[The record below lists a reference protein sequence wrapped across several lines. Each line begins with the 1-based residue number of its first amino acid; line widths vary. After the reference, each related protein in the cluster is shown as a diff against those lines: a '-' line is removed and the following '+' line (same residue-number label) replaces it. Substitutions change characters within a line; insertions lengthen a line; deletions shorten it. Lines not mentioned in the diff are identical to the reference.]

1 MATFKVLA
9 LPGDGIGP
17 EVAAE
22 GVRAL
27 QTVGE
32 RFEHVFEITEDLVGG
47 AAIDAHGVA
56 IRDETIEAAKASDA
70 VLWGAVGLPRFDN
83 DPNATVRPE
92 QGLLRIRRDLG
103 LWANLRPVKVDPA
116 LADASTLKRE
126 VIEGVD
132 FIVIRELTSGLYFG
146 EPRERR
152 TTANGRRS
160 AVNTMYYDEDE
171 IARVAH
177 LGFRLARQRRGKL
190 TSVDKAN
197 VLVVSQLWRE
207 VVNEVHAEYPDVELE
222 HLIVDAASMHLIR
235 RPRDFDVMIASN
247 MFGDI
252 LTDEASMLT
261 GSLGML
267 PSASL
272 STMSEAGTSLGLYE
286 PIHGSAPDIAGKG
299 VANPLATFLCV
310 AMLLRHSCGLE
321 EEALAVERAVASAV
335 ADGLRTADIAAPSD
349 RPLSTREMADA
360 VLERIGR

>member
-1 MATFKVLA
+1 MATFNVLA

-17 EVAAE
+17 EVTAE

-27 QTVGE
+27 EAIGE
-32 RFEHVFEITEDLVGG
+32 RFEHVFHIEQDDVGG
-47 AAIDAHGVA
+47 AAIDKYGVA
-56 IRDETIEAAKASDA
+56 IRDETVEAAKQADA

-83 DPNATVRPE
+83 DPSATVRPE
-92 QGLLRIRRDLG
+92 QGLLRIRRELG
-103 LWANLRPVKVDPA
+103 LWANLRPVTVDPA
-116 LADASTLKRE
+116 LAAASTLKPE

-132 FIVIRELTSGLYFG
+132 FVVIRELVSGLYFG
-146 EPRERR
+146 EPKERR
-152 TTANGRRS
+152 LTATGRRA

-177 LGFRLARQRRGKL
+177 LGFRLARSRRGKL

-207 VVNEVHAEYPDVELE
+207 VVEEVHAEYADVELE
-222 HLIVDAASMHLIR
+222 HLIVDAAAMHLIR
-235 RPRDFDVMIASN
+235 RPRDFDVIIAGN
-247 MFGDI
+247 IFGDI

-272 STMSEAGTSLGLYE
+272 STMTEAGTSLGLYE
-286 PIHGSAPDIAGKG
+286 PIHGSAPDIAGQEL
-299 VANPLATFLCV
+299 ANPLAMFLCT

-321 EEALAVERAVASAV
+321 EEARALEAAVASAI
-335 ADGLRTADIAAPSD
+335 ADSLRTADIAAPGEQS
-349 RPLSTREMADA
+349 LSTRAMADA
-360 VLERIGR
+360 VLERLGR

>member
-1 MATFKVLA
+1 VATFNILA

-17 EVAAE
+17 EVTAE

-27 QTVGE
+27 EAIGE
-32 RFEHVFEITEDLVGG
+32 RFEHVFKIEQDEVGG
-47 AAIDAHGVA
+47 AAIEKYGVP
-56 IRDETIEAAKASDA
+56 IRDEAIALARSSDA

-83 DPNATVRPE
+83 DPSATVRPE
-92 QGLLRIRRDLG
+92 QGLLRIRRELG

-116 LADASTLKRE
+116 LADASTLKRD

-132 FIVIRELTSGLYFG
+132 FVVIRELVSGLYFG

-152 TTANGRRS
+152 TTAEGRRS

-177 LGFRLARQRRGKL
+177 LGFRLARARRGKL

-207 VVNEVHAEYPDVELE
+207 VVEEVHAEYPDVELE
-222 HLIVDAASMHLIR
+222 HLIIDAASMHLIR
-235 RPRDFDVMIASN
+235 RPRDFDVIISGN

-272 STMSEAGTSLGLYE
+272 STMSDDGTSLGLYE
-286 PIHGSAPDIAGKG
+286 PIHGSAPDIAGQG
-299 VANPLATFLCV
+299 VANPLAMFLCT

-321 EEALAVERAVASAV
+321 EEAQALEAAVAATIS
-335 ADGLRTADIAAPSD
+335 DGLRTNDIAGPGQKG
-349 RPLSTREMADA
+349 LSTREMADA
-360 VLERIGR
+360 VLERLGR

>member
-1 MATFKVLA
+1 VATFNILV

-17 EVAAE
+17 EVTAE

-27 QTVGE
+27 EAIGE
-32 RFEHVFEITEDLVGG
+32 RFEHVFNIEQDEVGG
-47 AAIDAHGVA
+47 AAIEKYGVP
-56 IRDETIEAAKASDA
+56 IRDEAIALAKQSDA

-83 DPNATVRPE
+83 DPSATVRPE
-92 QGLLRIRRDLG
+92 QGLLRIRRELG

-132 FIVIRELTSGLYFG
+132 FVVIRELVSGLYFG

-152 TTANGRRS
+152 TTAEGRRA

-177 LGFRLARQRRGKL
+177 LGFRLARARRGKL

-207 VVNEVHAEYPDVELE
+207 VVEEVHAEYPDVQLE
-222 HLIVDAASMHLIR
+222 HLIVDAAAMHLIR
-235 RPRDFDVMIASN
+235 RPRDFDVIIAGN

-252 LTDEASMLT
+252 LTDEASMLA

-272 STMSEAGTSLGLYE
+272 STMAEDGTSLGLFE
-286 PIHGSAPDIAGKG
+286 PIHGSAPDIAGQG
-299 VANPLATFLCV
+299 VANPLAMFLCT

-321 EEALAVERAVASAV
+321 DEAQALEAAVAATI
-335 ADGLRTADIAAPSD
+335 ADGLRTNDIAAPGE
-349 RPLSTREMADA
+349 RGLSTREMADA
-360 VLERIGR
+360 VLERLGR